1 MLRTRCEVSGYV
13 DGLGL
18 DGMGR
23 EKRIRFNG
31 CSVVPVVFL
40 LFFGE
45 WAGDTTMRGSGAW
58 EVLSCSAVS
67 VYLGRPT
74 AQISTS

>member
-1 MLRTRCEVSGYV
+1 MRWEGKSGFCMMAA
-13 DGLGL
+13 LL
-18 DGMGR
+18 
-23 EKRIRFNG
+23 
-31 CSVVPVVFL
+31 FL
-40 LFFGE
+40 LFLLCFCSSFFGE